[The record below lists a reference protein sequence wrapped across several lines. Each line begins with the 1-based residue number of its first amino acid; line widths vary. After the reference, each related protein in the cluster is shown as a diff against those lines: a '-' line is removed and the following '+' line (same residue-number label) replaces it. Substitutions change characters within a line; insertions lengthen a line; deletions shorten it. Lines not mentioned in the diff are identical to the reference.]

1 MANDAVV
8 LAKQTALRSQHKQ
21 NPPVDT
27 VGLAAWGK
35 TNNIDFVQLVV
46 ETSSALTISGR
57 DQVAQV
63 VSCGT
68 TKYTG
73 RSYYRMRFA
82 AQGTVPCE
90 CECGE
95 CESGGCGKKEIV
107 DELVGGMVR
116 VAGGVFQMGCVSD
129 RDGSCNSNEGSH
141 WVQVNS
147 FKIGMYEV
155 TQALWQ
161 AVMGSL
167 PSSLSSTYQGDNK
180 PVVYVSWDAIAGS
193 GGFLEELN
201 AQTGKNYRLPTEA
214 EWEYAARGCC
224 AGVCEGYMYSG
235 WYLLEDVAWYNDNV
249 PSSSAQPVGGKHPNA
264 LGLYDMSGNVWEWC
278 NDGYG
283 QYYGESSSS
292 ALSSTT
298 QASPIV
304 NPTGASGSNRVSRG
318 GSWGYPANRSRIA
331 DRNSLPPNDNH
342 NNPGFRL
349 V

>member
-35 TNNIDFVQLVV
+35 ANNIDFVQLVV

-73 RSYYRMRFA
+73 RPYYRMRFA

-95 CESGGCGKKEIV
+95 CEGEVGA
-107 DELVGGMVR
+107 DEEVEGMVS
-116 VAGGVFQMGCVSD
+116 VAGGVFQMGCVSS
-129 RDGSCNSNEGSH
+129 RDGSCGSDETAH

-147 FKIGMYEV
+147 FKIGVYEV
-155 TQALWQ
+155 TQALWRE
-161 AVMGSL
+161 VMGDL
-167 PSSLSSTYQGDNK
+167 PTDLKNNSAYLGDNK
-180 PVVYVSWDAIAGS
+180 PVVYVSWNDIVDD
-193 GGFLEELN
+193 GGFLEKLN

-214 EWEYAARGCC
+214 EWEYAARGCN
-224 AGVCEGYMYSG
+224 AGVCESYTYSG
-235 WYLLEDVAWYNDNV
+235 SKTIGDVSYYGNFSGG
-249 PSSSAQPVGGKHPNA
+249 PTTVGTKSPNR

-278 NDGYG
+278 SDTYAT
-283 QYYGESSSS
+283 YYGASSSS
-292 ALSSTT
+292 DLTTT
-298 QASPIV
+298 QGTPLK
-304 NPTGASGSNRVSRG
+304 NPHNSNTSNTSCVLRG
-318 GSWGYPANRSRIA
+318 GSWFYGASASRVACRINGAPSNRGTEIG
-331 DRNSLPPNDNH
+331 L
-342 NNPGFRL
+342 RL